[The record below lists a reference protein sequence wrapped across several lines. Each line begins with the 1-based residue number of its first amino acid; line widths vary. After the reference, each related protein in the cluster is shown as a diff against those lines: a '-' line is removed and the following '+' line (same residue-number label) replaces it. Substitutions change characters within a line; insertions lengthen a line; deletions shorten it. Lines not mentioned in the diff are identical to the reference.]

1 LKVTTL
7 EIIPA
12 IDIRGGRCVRLY
24 QGDYGRETVYSDD
37 PVDTA
42 LYWQSLGASR
52 IHIVDLDGAAS
63 GKPGNYDIIREIA
76 NAVLIPTQLGGGIRD
91 METVEMYL
99 KAEVDRVILGTIAIE
114 DPWLVGEACRRYS
127 DSVVVSID
135 TKDGYVATRGWQLE
149 TKMKTVELVDELSKL
164 GVKRIVYTDIS
175 RDGTLTEPNFAQI
188 YELTNHTRMRII
200 ASGGVANI
208 NHLQLLQ
215 KLGVEGAI
223 VGKALYTGD
232 VKLKQALEIINRQ
245 P

>member
-1 LKVTTL
+1 VQVTTL

-12 IDIRGGRCVRLY
+12 IDIRGGKCVRLY

-52 IHIVDLDGAAS
+52 IHIVDLDGAAG

-76 NAVLIPTQLGGGIRD
+76 NAVLVPTQLGGGIRD
-91 METVEMYL
+91 METIEMYL
-99 KAEVDRVILGTIAIE
+99 KAEVDRIILGTVAIE
-114 DPWLVGEACRRYS
+114 DPWLVGEACRRYN
-127 DSVVVSID
+127 DAIVVSID
-135 TKDGYVATRGWQLE
+135 AKDGYVATRGWQME
-149 TKMKTVELVDELSKL
+149 TVMKTVDLVDELAKV
-164 GVKRIVYTDIS
+164 GVQRIVYTDIS

-188 YELTNHTRMRII
+188 YELTNRTRMRII
-200 ASGGVANI
+200 ASGGVASV

-223 VGKALYTGD
+223 VGQALYTRD
-232 VKLKQALEIINRQ
+232 INLKQALEIINRL